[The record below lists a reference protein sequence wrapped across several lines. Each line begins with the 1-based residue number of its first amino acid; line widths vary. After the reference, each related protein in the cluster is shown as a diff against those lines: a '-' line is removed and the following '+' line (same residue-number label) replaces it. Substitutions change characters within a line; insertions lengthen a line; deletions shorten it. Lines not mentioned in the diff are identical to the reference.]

1 MILTKTRNGFL
12 FCNICCSYTSYTA
25 YTRLICYNKNMKTLQ
40 KIIAAF
46 IISAGLLG
54 ATQYAAAQES
64 LFTADQLKGV
74 IAVLQTNLQKTL
86 TAENVIAGKITA
98 SEQTTI
104 SVINALQTLL
114 KIEET
119 KPPVTRVPSKVLGNY
134 TYRNLQGDIS
144 HNVQN
149 EKVQIRVAGELNNG
163 CSVALQPTFKEKNNV
178 FDITLLERSENNVPC
193 TLAIEP
199 YELEFDIPTKELSR
213 GNYSVN
219 INGKEEFSFDV
230 DTRNANSRSNTNANI
245 TARTLSSSGNNSNDI
260 AVFTFKAPIKAFD
273 NPIYIPINA
282 SESVVLDIDDAQTS
296 APIDVTPRIS
306 ISSTATRVTGNDG
319 NQYFRISSDRDITIN
334 VTVQPGAGDFY
345 AELNGIR
352 FTGNTVTDANFTNFS
367 GFTLPFGRDWESDV
381 VTLLN

>member
-1 MILTKTRNGFL
+1 
-12 FCNICCSYTSYTA
+12 
-25 YTRLICYNKNMKTLQ
+25 MKTIQ

-54 ATQYAAAQES
+54 ATQNAAAQES
-64 LFTADQLKGV
+64 LFTADQLQGF
-74 IAVLQTNLQKTL
+74 ITALQANLQQTL
-86 TAENVIAGKITA
+86 TAEEVIAGRISA
-98 SEQTTI
+98 QEQTTI
-104 SVINALQTLL
+104 SVINSLQALL

-119 KPPVTRVPSKVLGNY
+119 KPPVTTVPTRVLGDY

-144 HNVQN
+144 HNVQDD
-149 EKVQIRVAGELNNG
+149 KVEIRVTGQLNNG

-199 YELEFDIPTKELSR
+199 FELEFDIPTEELRR

-230 DTRNANSRSNTNANI
+230 DARNANSRSNINANI
-245 TARTLSSSGNNSNDI
+245 TARTLSSSDNNSNDT
-260 AVFTFKAPIKAFD
+260 AVFTFKAPIRAFD
-273 NPIYIPINA
+273 NPIYIPVDA

-296 APIDVTPRIS
+296 TPVDAMPTIS
-306 ISSTATRVTGNDG
+306 VSSTATRVTGNDG
-319 NQYFRISSDRDITIN
+319 NRYFRISSDRDITIN
-334 VTVQPGAGDFY
+334 VTAQPGAGDFY

-352 FTGNTVTDANFTNFS
+352 FTGQTVTDANFTNFS